1 MDGNEARRQLFVP
14 LASKR
19 RNAEVITS
27 RSAGRLPGLA
37 DAPRFVYGS
46 TVVRNPQK
54 NLLSILNIV
63 WKVFLELHGLVWT
76 IAQFYSCT
84 VEEVLKDILDVHQR
98 PYRPY
103 RLCDCKAVH
112 DVCSKLA
119 E

>member
-54 NLLSILNIV
+54 TS
-63 WKVFLELHGLVWT
+63 
-76 IAQFYSCT
+76 
-84 VEEVLKDILDVHQR
+84 
-98 PYRPY
+98 
-103 RLCDCKAVH
+103 
-112 DVCSKLA
+112 
-119 E
+119 

>member
-46 TVVRNPQK
+46 TIVRNLQK
-54 NLLSILNIV
+54 NSPKYSKYRDEVHSVGCYRHIAPKTFTV
-63 WKVFLELHGLVWT
+63 WPANT
-76 IAQFYSCT
+76 
-84 VEEVLKDILDVHQR
+84 
-98 PYRPY
+98 PM
-103 RLCDCKAVH
+103 
-112 DVCSKLA
+112 
-119 E
+119 